1 MPNKKISKAQGPEL
15 PFAVQPQAGR
25 QAAVPPPTLDE
36 LESIFAQALAFHR
49 AGMLA
54 EAERLYRRVLEHRP
68 GSFDCQHLLG
78 VISYQRG
85 NCLEAVR
92 QIDAAL
98 KINSRVADAHLNR
111 GNALLRLKRFDESL
125 ASYDKAIALKGE
137 RDPALLNCRG
147 SVLRNLGRLDE
158 ALADLDQ
165 AIALRPDL
173 VEAFN
178 NRANV
183 LKDLERLDAALADYD
198 RAIALRPDNADAFN
212 NRGNLHKLLA
222 HDERALL
229 DYEKAIAL
237 RPDYAEAFYNHGTM
251 LYDLER
257 FDAALAQL
265 SRAIALKPDYA
276 EAFYNRGTALMALRR
291 IDDALADFAKALAL
305 KPDHAEAA
313 WNRGLCNL
321 LAGRWR
327 EGWPDYER
335 RWETDQAPPH
345 WQVSGRP
352 LWTGRQDIRGKTLLL
367 HSEQGY
373 GDTIMALRFVR
384 PVAEMGA
391 QVVLEAPP
399 ALQPL
404 LTQFEGVRPRQP
416 GEPLEEFD
424 LYCPLMSLPQA
435 LDLTLEK
442 LAAADVPY
450 LRAPTAH
457 VERWRRRLPDSGG
470 LKVAINWAGNAT
482 FRHDDSRSIGLARM
496 LPLVAR
502 SDVQFFG
509 LQKDL
514 REGDA
519 DMLRGHPE
527 INALGQDIESF
538 ADTAAIISLM
548 DLVISSDT
556 SVVHLAGALGKPV
569 WILLPFVPDWRWLLD
584 RDDSPWYPTA
594 RLFRQMEIGGWN
606 AVVDRV
612 AAELGVAAVKFGD
625 SGAPPAR
632 AR

>member
-1 MPNKKISKAQGPEL
+1 MSNKKSSKSKGPQL
-15 PFAVQPQAGR
+15 PLAAQPQPGH
-25 QAAVPPPTLDE
+25 AAAPPTLAE
-36 LESIFAQALAFHR
+36 LESIFDQALAFHR
-49 AGMLA
+49 AGLLA
-54 EAERLYRRVLEHRP
+54 EAEQLYRRVLEHRP

-111 GNALLRLKRFDESL
+111 GNALLRLKRFEEAL

-137 RDPALLNCRG
+137 PDAMLLNCRG
-147 SVLRNLGRLDE
+147 SALRNLGRLDE
-158 ALADLDQ
+158 AMVALDR
-165 AIALRPDL
+165 AIELRPDL

-183 LKDLERLDAALADYD
+183 LKDLERLDAALEDYD
-198 RAIALRPDNADAFN
+198 RAIALKPDNADAFN
-212 NRGNLHKLLA
+212 NRGNLHKLLER
-222 HDERALL
+222 DEQALL

-237 RPDYAEAFYNHGTM
+237 KPDYAEAFYNHGTM
-251 LYDLER
+251 LCDLGR
-257 FDAALAQL
+257 FETALPQL
-265 SRAIALKPDYA
+265 SRAIEIRPDYA
-276 EAFYNRGTALMALRR
+276 EAFYNRGTALMGLRR
-291 IDDALADFAKALAL
+291 IDEALAGFARALEL
-305 KPDHAEAA
+305 KPDYPESA

-335 RWETDQAPPH
+335 RWQADQAAPH
-345 WQVSGRP
+345 WHMCGRP
-352 LWTGRQDIRGKTLLL
+352 LWTGQQDIRGKTLLL

-391 QVVLEAPP
+391 QVILEAPP

-404 LTQFEGVRPRQP
+404 LTQFEGIRLTQP
-416 GEPLEEFD
+416 GEPQPDFD
-424 LYCPLMSLPQA
+424 LYCPLMSLPRA

-442 LAAADVPY
+442 LDAADVPY
-450 LRAPTAH
+450 LRATAAH
-457 VERWRRRLPDSGG
+457 VETWRRRLPPSGG
-470 LKVAINWAGNAT
+470 LKVGINWAGNPT
-482 FRHDDSRSIGLARM
+482 FRHDKSRSIGLARM

-502 SDVQFFG
+502 PDVRFFG

-519 DMLRGHPE
+519 DLLRSHPE
-527 INALGQDIESF
+527 IDPLGRDIESF

-584 RDDSPWYPTA
+584 RTDSPWYPTA
-594 RLFRQMEIGGWN
+594 RLFRQTEIGDWN
-606 AVVDRV
+606 DVVDRV
-612 AAELGVAAVKFGD
+612 AAELRLAAEKFPD
-625 SGAPPAR
+625 TGAAPAGPR
-632 AR
+632 

>member
-1 MPNKKISKAQGPEL
+1 MKNKNRSTEKEPKPPLA
-15 PFAVQPQAGR
+15 AQPQSGR
-25 QAAVPPPTLDE
+25 QASPPLAE
-36 LESIFAQALAFHR
+36 LESIFDQALGFHR
-49 AGMLA
+49 AGLLG
-54 EAERLYRRVLEHRP
+54 EAEQLYRRVLEHRP

-111 GNALLRLKRFDESL
+111 GNALLRLKRFDEAL

-137 RDPALLNCRG
+137 PDAMLLNCRG

-165 AIALRPDL
+165 TIALRPDF

-183 LKDLERLDAALADYD
+183 LKDLQRLDAALADYD
-198 RAIALRPDNADAFN
+198 RAIALKPDNADAFN
-212 NRGNLHKLLA
+212 NRGNLHKLLEQP
-222 HDERALL
+222 DQALL

-237 RPDYAEAFYNHGTM
+237 KPDYAEAFYNHGTM
-251 LYDLER
+251 LCDLGR
-257 FDAALAQL
+257 FAAALRQL
-265 SRAIALKPDYA
+265 SRAIECRPGYA

-291 IDDALADFAKALAL
+291 IDDALADFATALEL
-305 KPDHAEAA
+305 KPDYPEAA

-345 WQVSGRP
+345 WHMYGRP
-352 LWTGRQDIRGKTLLL
+352 LWTGRQDIRGKTLLV

-384 PVAEMGA
+384 PVAKMGA
-391 QVVLEAPP
+391 QVILDAPP

-404 LTQFEGVRPRQP
+404 LTQFEGIRLTQP
-416 GEPLEEFD
+416 AEPPPEFD

-442 LAAADVPY
+442 LDAADVPY

-457 VERWRRRLPDSGG
+457 VEKWRRRLPPSGD
-470 LKVAINWAGNAT
+470 LKVGINWAGNPT
-482 FRHDDSRSIGLARM
+482 FRHDASRSIGLAGM
-496 LPLVAR
+496 LPLLAQSNVR
-502 SDVQFFG
+502 FFG
-509 LQKDL
+509 LQKEL

-519 DMLRGHPE
+519 DLLRSHPE
-527 INALGQDIESF
+527 VDALGEGIESF
-538 ADTAAIISLM
+538 ADTAAIISLV

-569 WILLPFVPDWRWLLD
+569 WVLLPFVPDWRWLLG

-594 RLFRQMEIGGWN
+594 RLFRQPEIGDWGS
-606 AVVDRV
+606 VIERV
-612 AAELGVAAVKFGD
+612 ASELSAAAPG
-625 SGAPPAR
+625 GAGA
-632 AR
+632 